1 MIFHCIY
8 RYLEYQKENS
18 NVIYWIQTPS
28 TITRIS
34 EKIIPFSCTEYKISE
49 KDNSNTIL
57 NIRQRTIPTRSFYS
71 GLIWKK
77 PQMTSSIFR
86 LTRRKFKCNLLFS
99 KNQKQIGCYLL
110 YSEYHEDNSNAL
122 YHFRNIKKKLER
134 HKLYLEY
141 QLERSLLYLEYL
153 KDKWNAI

>member
-1 MIFHCIY
+1 MYGIQNIRKRQFKYH
-8 RYLEYQKENS
+8 LEY
-18 NVIYWIQTPS
+18 P
-28 TITRIS
+28 
-34 EKIIPFSCTEYKISE
+34 P
-49 KDNSNTIL
+49 KDNSYTIFL
-57 NIRQRTIPTRSFYS
+57 LRIN
-71 GLIWKK
+71 LKKK

-86 LTRRKFKCNLLFS
+86 LTRRKFKCSLLFS

-141 QLERSLLYLEYL
+141 QLERSLLHLEYL
-153 KDKWNAI
+153 KDK